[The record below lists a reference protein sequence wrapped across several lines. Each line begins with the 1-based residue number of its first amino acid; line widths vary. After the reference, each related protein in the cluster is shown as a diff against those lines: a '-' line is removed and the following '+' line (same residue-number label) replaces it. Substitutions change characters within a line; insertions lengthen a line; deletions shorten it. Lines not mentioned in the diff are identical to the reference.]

1 MLTRSKGHTAIG
13 AAAHLAGERLT
24 DRRTGRVYDFAYKS
38 PHVVYAEILLPEG
51 AAAFMRD
58 RATLWQYVERIEDG
72 HSRSRDAQLARDVN
86 LALPRELSRAA
97 NIVLARSFVL
107 AEFVALGM
115 VCDFAI
121 HEQLSATD
129 GLIQPHLHGL
139 LSLRQCTPE
148 GFGRKVRAWG
158 SRALFNAW
166 REHWA
171 AYVNAALAWAGMPE
185 RVDHRSLKAQ
195 GIDRE
200 PRRYLRRAEW
210 ERERRGLAPRSTRG
224 VAQEA
229 ALPSFIPRKG
239 HSIIPAY
246 ARMQARIAVLRAYAL
261 IRFGNPGDDENG

>member
-1 MLTRSKGHTAIG
+1 MGGGKGLAGERRKRIAIYHCAVRVLTRGKRHNAIG
-13 AAAHLAGERLT
+13 AAAHNAAERLT

-38 PHVVYAEILLPEG
+38 PHVMHAEILLPEG

-58 RATLWQYVERIEDG
+58 RATLWQVVEHIEDG

-97 NIVLARSFVL
+97 NIVLARSFLL

-115 VCDFAI
+115 ACDFAI

-129 GLIQPHLHGL
+129 GLVQPHVHGL
-139 LSLRQCTPE
+139 LSLRECTPE

-171 AYVNAALAWAGMPE
+171 AYVNAALAWAGTPE

-195 GIDRE
+195 GIERE
-200 PRRYLRRAEW
+200 ARRYLRRAEW
-210 ERERRGLAPRSTRG
+210 ETEQWQLETMG
-224 VAQEA
+224 
-229 ALPSFIPRKG
+229 
-239 HSIIPAY
+239 
-246 ARMQARIAVLRAYAL
+246 
-261 IRFGNPGDDENG
+261 